1 MSKQPVPNMSD
12 NDNRVIRLRPYYY
25 IHVLNNNTNTTS
37 VEFGPKTFVRKD
49 HEQVVLNSTAMINIP
64 PRSYCV
70 IANPHLR
77 DADFKPTEDSFG
89 QVKLRHGETEVRVA
103 TEWTSP
109 FPLYPGESLHEA
121 VTLLRVV
128 QPNTALRITTNRDI
142 KDVDG
147 TQRLAG
153 DEWLFHGPGTYLPRV
168 ECSIVEQV
176 VAQVIKPNQAL
187 KLTALRKLVD
197 QKGIER
203 MPGESW
209 LVREQGSYLPGVY
222 EQVVQLVRARVL
234 TEKRALH
241 LRSLHTFT
249 DVYGCT
255 RKAGSEWLVT
265 HLDSQTH
272 MQDIFEQVVGDVPIT
287 TLTMQQ
293 YCVVV
298 NPVDKDGNP
307 RWGEREIRW
316 GENAQHQTFFLQ
328 PGEKLENGIQEVEL
342 LGEEEALLLR
352 AIEAFVDEQK
362 VERKPGQEW
371 MIYGPRKY
379 VPSVHVKILE
389 RRSKIPLDENEGIYV
404 RDKQTGRVY
413 TITGQTYML
422 KPNEQLWAKELPPV
436 VEQLLPQVGYRGQD
450 QPASVALTQG
460 RQKHKVVTYRVPH
473 NAAVQLYDY
482 KQKKSRVVFG
492 PELVMLQPDEQFSIM
507 SLSGGEPKRA
517 NAITSLAL
525 MLGPDFMNDT
535 VVVETSDHA
544 RLKLKLSY
552 NWMFDVDKED
562 PQEAS
567 TVFNVRDF
575 VGDTCKA
582 IASRVRGAVAA
593 QTFDDFHRNSALIIK
608 LAVFGRSKN
617 SAEGEPNNSLKFA
630 ANNLLVTN
638 VDVQSV
644 EPVEQRTR
652 DALQKSVQLAIEI
665 STSSQEALANHEAL
679 REEQIAEGKLNCQKI
694 RDQSQAE
701 VERKELVELRAKTAA
716 AESTGQAKAEAI
728 ARAEA
733 ALIKGTA
740 ARKQAELRA
749 QASSIRVKAQ
759 IEQLKMRQAQELD
772 HKKALD
778 NLEIEK
784 AEKEAKIESEKFAAI
799 VEAIGA
805 DTIEAIAQAGPEMQA
820 KLLEGL
826 GLQGFLVTDGTS
838 PINLFN
844 TANGLVGGGH

>member
-1 MSKQPVPNMSD
+1 MSKD
-12 NDNRVIRLRPYYY
+12 DNRVIRLRPYHY
-25 IHVLNNNTNTTS
+25 IHVLDNNTNTTS
-37 VEFGPKTFVRKD
+37 VLTGPQTFVRKD
-49 HEQVVLNSTAMINIP
+49 HEEVLLKSTAMINIP
-64 PRSYCV
+64 PRSYCA
-70 IANPHLR
+70 IANPHQR
-77 DADFKPTEDSFG
+77 DDNNEPVRDDHG
-89 QVKLRHGETEVRVA
+89 QIKLRHGEREVRVA
-103 TEWTSP
+103 TQWSVP
-109 FPLYPGESLHEA
+109 FPLFPGESLHTS

-128 QPNTALRITTNRDI
+128 QPNTALRITASRDFEQA
-142 KDVDG
+142 DG

-153 DEWLFHGPGTYLPRV
+153 DEWLFHGPGTYTPRV
-168 ECSIVEQV
+168 ECTIAEKV

-187 KLTALRKLVD
+187 KLNAVRKLVD
-197 QKGIER
+197 QQGVDRI
-203 MPGESW
+203 PGEQW
-209 LVREQGSYLPGVY
+209 LIREQGSYLPGVY
-222 EQVVQLVRARVL
+222 EQVVAMVRARVL

-249 DVYGCT
+249 DVYGKV

-272 MQDIFEQVVGDVPIT
+272 IPDIHEQVVGDVAIT

-293 YCVVV
+293 YCTIL
-298 NPVDKDGNP
+298 NPVAKDGNP
-307 RWGEREIRW
+307 RWGERELRW
-316 GENAQHQTFFLQ
+316 GENQAHQTFFLQ
-328 PGEKLENGIQEVEL
+328 PGEKLGNGIEEVEI

-352 AIEAFVDEQK
+352 AIETFTDEEK
-362 VERKPGQEW
+362 TERKPGQEW

-379 VPSVHVKILE
+379 VPSVHVTILD
-389 RRSKIPLDENEGIYV
+389 RRSKMPLDENEGVYI
-404 RDKQTGRVY
+404 RDKQTGKVRTV
-413 TITGQTYML
+413 TGQTYML
-422 KPNEQLWAKELPPV
+422 KPHEEKWDKELPPV
-436 VEQLLPQVGYRGQD
+436 VEELLQQTGYRG
-450 QPASVALTQG
+450 PNVSREKAVT
-460 RQKHKVVTYRVPH
+460 RQKFKVITYRVPH

-482 KQKKSRVVFG
+482 KMNKSRVVFG

-525 MLGPDFMNDT
+525 MLGPDFMNDS

-552 NWMFDVDKED
+552 NWMFEVDRSNEAD
-562 PQEAS
+562 AS

-582 IASRVRGAVAA
+582 IASRVRGAVAS
-593 QTFDDFHRNSALIIK
+593 QTFDDFHRNSATIIK
-608 LAVFGRSKN
+608 VAVFGKN
-617 SAEGEPNNSLKFA
+617 KETDVPNNRLKFA
-630 ANNLLVTN
+630 ANSLVVTN

-694 RDQSQAE
+694 RDQATAE
-701 VERKELVELRAKTAA
+701 LERKELVELKAKTAA

-733 ALIKGTA
+733 AFIKGTA
-740 ARKQAELRA
+740 AKKQAELRA
-749 QASSIRVKAQ
+749 EASRIRVTAQ
-759 IEQLKMRQAQELD
+759 IEQLKLRQDQERA

-778 NLEIEK
+778 DLEVEK
-784 AEKEAKIESEKFAAI
+784 AQKEADIESTKFANI
-799 VEAIGA
+799 VKAIGA
-805 DTIEAIAQAGPEMQA
+805 ETIEAIAQAGPEMQA

-844 TANGLVGGGH
+844 TANGLVGQQ

>member
-1 MSKQPVPNMSD
+1 MAD
-12 NDNRVIRLRPYYY
+12 ANRVIRLRPYYY
-25 IHVLNNNTNTTS
+25 IHVLDNNTNTAR
-37 VEFGPKTFVRKD
+37 VECGPKTFVRKD
-49 HEQVVLNSTAMINIP
+49 HEEVILKSTPMINIP
-64 PRSYCV
+64 PRSYCA
-70 IANPHLR
+70 ISNPHKR
-77 DADFKPTEDSFG
+77 KDESNEPEIDEIG
-89 QVKLRHGETEVRVA
+89 QVLLRHGEHEIRLA
-103 TEWTSP
+103 TQWTSP
-109 FPLYPGESLHEA
+109 FPLYPGESLQEP

-128 QPNTALRITTNRDI
+128 QPNTALRISATRDFQDG
-142 KDVDG
+142 DVE
-147 TQRLAG
+147 RKAG
-153 DEWLFHGPGTYLPRV
+153 DEWLFVGPGTYIPRI
-168 ECSIVEQV
+168 ECCILEGV
-176 VAQVIKPNQAL
+176 VSQIIKPNTAL
-187 KLTALRKLVD
+187 KLKALRQITD
-197 QKGIER
+197 QDGTQR
-203 MPGESW
+203 SPGEQW
-209 LVREQGSYLPGVY
+209 LVRKQGSYLPGVY
-222 EQVVQLVRARVL
+222 EQVMGMVRARVL

-241 LRSLHTFT
+241 LRASHTFT
-249 DVYGCT
+249 DQYGKE
-255 RKAGSEWLVT
+255 RKAGAEWLVT
-265 HLDSQTH
+265 HLNSQTH
-272 MQDIFEQVVGDVPIT
+272 IPDVYEQVVGDVTIT

-293 YCVVV
+293 YCVVL
-298 NPVDKDGNP
+298 NPVDGEGIP
-307 RWGEREIRW
+307 RWGEKEVRH
-316 GENAQHQTFFLQ
+316 GENPDHQHFFLQ
-328 PGEKLENGIQEVEL
+328 PGEKLEDGIQDCQI

-352 AIEAFVDEQK
+352 AVESHVDEEK
-362 VERKPGQEW
+362 KERRAGQEW
-371 MIYGPRKY
+371 MIFGPTKY
-379 VPSVHVKILE
+379 VPSVSVQILE

-404 RDKQTGRVY
+404 RDKNTGYVY
-413 TITGQTYML
+413 TVTGPRTYML
-422 KPNEQLWAKELPPV
+422 KEIEELWMKELPPV
-436 VEQLLPQVGYRGQD
+436 VEELLQQVGYRGLNSK
-450 QPASVALTQG
+450 AAKVEA
-460 RQKHKVVTYRVPH
+460 RAKHKVVTYRVPH

-482 KQKKSRVVFG
+482 KKKKSRVVFG
-492 PELVMLQPDEQFSIM
+492 PELVMLEPDEQFSIM

-535 VVVETSDHA
+535 IVVETSDHA

-552 NWMFDVDKED
+552 NWMFQVDKAD
-562 PQEAS
+562 AKEAS

-582 IASRVRGAVAA
+582 IASRVRGAVAS

-608 LAVFGRSKN
+608 IAVFGTDHKS
-617 SAEGEPNNSLKFA
+617 GQPNENLKFA

-665 STSSQEALANHEAL
+665 ATSSQEALANHEAM
-679 REEQIAEGKLNCQKI
+679 REEQIAEGLLNCQKI
-694 RDQSQAE
+694 KDQAQAE
-701 VERKELVELRAKTAA
+701 AERKELVELKAKTAA

-740 ARKQAELRA
+740 AKKQAELRA

-759 IEQLKMRQAQELD
+759 VEQLKMRHKQEIE

-778 NLEIEK
+778 ELEIAK
-784 AEKEAKIESEKFAAI
+784 AEREAKIEAEKFANI

-805 DTIEAIAQAGPEMQA
+805 ETIEAIAQAGPEMQA

-844 TANGLVGGGH
+844 TANGLVGAPGQPEA

>member
-1 MSKQPVPNMSD
+1 MNKGE
-12 NDNRVIRLRPYYY
+12 DNRVIRLRPYYY
-25 IHVLNNNTNTTS
+25 IHVLDNNSNTTS
-37 VEFGPKTFVRKD
+37 VQAGPKTFVRKD
-49 HEQVVLNSTAMINIP
+49 HEEVVLKSTPMINIP

-70 IANPHLR
+70 VANPHQR
-77 DADFKPTEDSFG
+77 GDDNKPVVDQHG
-89 QVKLRHGETEVRVA
+89 QVKLRHGECEARVA
-103 TEWTSP
+103 TEWSSP
-109 FPLYPGESLHEA
+109 FPLYPGESLHEP

-128 QPNTALRITTNRDI
+128 KPNTALRITATRDFT
-142 KDVDG
+142 DDSG
-147 TQRLAG
+147 TERLAG

-168 ECSIVEQV
+168 ECEIKEQV

-187 KLTALRKLVD
+187 KLNALRKLVD
-197 QKGIER
+197 GKGVDR
-203 MPGESW
+203 MVGEQW

-241 LRSLHTFT
+241 LRSIHTFT
-249 DVYGCT
+249 DVYGKV

-265 HLDSQTH
+265 HKDSQTH
-272 MQDIFEQVVGDVPIT
+272 IPDVHEQVVGDVSIT

-293 YCVVV
+293 YCVVL

-307 RWGEREIRW
+307 RWGERETKT
-316 GENAQHQTFFLQ
+316 GENADHQTFFLM

-352 AIEAFVDEQK
+352 AVEHFTDEEK
-362 VERKPGQEW
+362 TERKPGQEW
-371 MIYGPRKY
+371 MIYGPRKF
-379 VPSVHVKILE
+379 VPSIHVKILE
-389 RRSKIPLDENEGIYV
+389 KRSKIPLDENEGIYV
-404 RDKQTGRVY
+404 RDKQTGAVV
-413 TITGQTYML
+413 TVTGQTYML
-422 KPNEQLWAKELPPV
+422 KPNEELWNKELPPV
-436 VEQLLPQVGYRGQD
+436 VEELLGQVGYRGMGQ
-450 QPASVALTQG
+450 QKSSAPART
-460 RQKHKVVTYRVPH
+460 KYKVVTYRVPH

-482 KQKKSRVVFG
+482 KKKKSRVVFG
-492 PELVMLQPDEQFSIM
+492 PDLVMLEPDEQFSIM

-552 NWMFDVDKED
+552 NWMFDVDKSD
-562 PQEAS
+562 LAAS
-567 TVFNVRDF
+567 SVVFNVRDF

-593 QTFDDFHRNSALIIK
+593 QTFDDFHRNSAYIIK
-608 LAVFGRSKN
+608 VAVFGRSKDGN
-617 SAEGEPNNSLKFA
+617 GEPNNSLKFA
-630 ANNLLVTN
+630 ANNLVVTN

-665 STSSQEALANHEAL
+665 STSSQEALANHEAM
-679 REEQIAEGKLNCQKI
+679 REEQIAEGKLTVSKI
-694 RDQSQAE
+694 QDQAQAE
-701 VERKELVELRAKTAA
+701 VERKGLVELKALTAA

-759 IEQLKMRQAQELD
+759 VEQLKMRQKQELE
-772 HKKALD
+772 HRKAVDDLEVAKAQKEA
-778 NLEIEK
+778 EIE
-784 AEKEAKIESEKFAAI
+784 SQKFANI
-799 VEAIGA
+799 VDAIGA

-844 TANGLVGGGH
+844 TANGLVGAQQ